1 MKKKRTAKQ
10 KAATKKLVAMNKKRT
25 RVSKTATKVI
35 TKTKRR
41 SVMKRKSMSKRRM
54 SKSMFGKGLLNKGL
68 GIANNELVVKGLKG
82 IGAATILTGIVSTAA
97 PSVAQRSG
105 LIIPAVVG
113 TAAGGYVGGIAAIA
127 ASYFVNR
134 GTGAS
139 SSGTGGFA

>member
-35 TKTKRR
+35 SKPTRKRT
-41 SVMKRKSMSKRRM
+41 MKRKSMSKRRM
-54 SKSMFGKGLLNKGL
+54 SKSMFGKGLLSKGL
-68 GIANNELVVKGLKG
+68 GIANHELVTKGLKG
-82 IGAATILTGIVSTAA
+82 IGAAAILTGVVATAA

-105 LIIPAVVG
+105 FIIPAVVG

-134 GTGAS
+134 GTGAA

>member
-10 KAATKKLVAMNKKRT
+10 IAATKKLVAMNKKRNT
-25 RVSKTATKVI
+25 MSKKPTKVI
-35 TKTKRR
+35 TKHRR
-41 SVMKRKSMSKRRM
+41 HSVMKRKSMSKRRM
-54 SKSMFGKGLLNKGL
+54 SKSGIGKGLLNKGL
-68 GIANNELVVKGLKG
+68 GIANNELVTKGLKG
-82 IGAATILTGIVSTAA
+82 IGAATILTGIIATAA

-127 ASYFVNR
+127 ASFVQNR
-134 GTGAS
+134 NTGA